1 MSTKPKNT
9 NAKPVTRRDRI
20 HQLQKQRRMTR
31 LAWVL
36 VVLVVGGLV
45 AFTFWPRSQAT
56 ATPPKPSSPV
66 LPTKALGE
74 TSLDKSIGD
83 ENAPVVVVEYGDFQ
97 CPACQYFFQTSVK
110 QLKDEYVQTG
120 KVRFVFRQFAFLGDE
135 SQWAAEA
142 SECANEQGR
151 FWDYY
156 DKLYQEQNGENVG
169 IFSKDNLKR
178 FAVEIKLDTAGFNQC
193 LDSGR
198 HTEKVKQ
205 ETLEGQNAGVRGT
218 PSVFINGQY
227 IEGGIQYQVLQPA
240 VEAALGK

>member
-1 MSTKPKNT
+1 MSTKQKNST
-9 NAKPVTRRDRI
+9 SKFSTRRERSI
-20 HQLQKQRRMTR
+20 QRQKQRMITR
-31 LAWVL
+31 LLWVL
-36 VVLVVGGLV
+36 AALIVVGAGV
-45 AFTFWPRSQAT
+45 FAFLPKNQTT
-56 ATPPKPSSPV
+56 TPVP
-66 LPTKALGE
+66 E
-74 TSLDKSIGD
+74 ISLDKSLGE

-97 CPACQYFFQTSVK
+97 CPACQRFFAGAVR

-169 IFSKDNLKR
+169 VFSKDNLKR
-178 FAVEIKLDTAGFNQC
+178 FSAELGLDNAEFNQC

-198 HTEKVKQ
+198 YTAKVQQ
-205 ETLEGQNAGVRGT
+205 ETLEGQQAGVRGT
-218 PSVFINGQY
+218 PLVFVNGQY
-227 IEGGIQYQVLQPA
+227 IENGGSYPALKAA

>member
-1 MSTKPKNT
+1 MSTKSKNT
-9 NAKPVTRRDRI
+9 NLKPVTRRDRI
-20 HQLQKQRRMTR
+20 HQLQKQRKMTR
-31 LAWVL
+31 LVWAL
-36 VVLVVGGLV
+36 AVLVVGGLV

-56 ATPPKPSSPV
+56 ATPPESSAPV
-66 LPTKALGE
+66 SQTKTLGE
-74 TSLDKSIGD
+74 ISLDKSIGD

-97 CPACQYFFQTSVK
+97 CPACQYFFQTAVK
-110 QLKDEYVQTG
+110 QLKEEYVQTG
-120 KVRFVFRQFAFLGDE
+120 KVRFVFRQFAFLGEE
-135 SQWAAEA
+135 SQWAGEA

-178 FAVEIKLDTAGFNQC
+178 FASEIGLDIASFNQC

-198 HTEKVKQ
+198 YIEKVKQ
-205 ETLEGQNAGVRGT
+205 ETQEGQEAGVRGT
-218 PSVFINGQY
+218 PSVFVNGQY
-227 IEGGIQYQVLQPA
+227 VEKGIQYQVLQPA